1 MNRSVS
7 SVMAVILAV
16 SMSPC
21 LQGQMIL
28 VDDFEGNLDAWTTI
42 DFSAGQPWG
51 PGVFE
56 IVNGEFRMA
65 HTGSVPVPPG
75 TPATED
81 VLIAAWNPSVDPF
94 YSNGY
99 LRAQVRIDEVAN
111 VTAIHMRA
119 DLSTFTTYLLYTNTG
134 TVLDPKKFR
143 LSKLEDG
150 AETILW
156 QSDFMYTQGEEWIME
171 LGAVGNTLSA
181 KAWQVGTAEPPA
193 PQFETTD
200 SEPLPPGQFLLTN
213 DVPTPDVVASFA
225 DASFDN
231 VYFTVPEPAAVALVL
246 VGLLG
251 AAAYRRRCT
260 CLAC

>member
-42 DFSAGQPWG
+42 HFSAGQPWG

-94 YSNGY
+94 Y
-99 LRAQVRIDEVAN
+99 IPE
-111 VTAIHMRA
+111 
-119 DLSTFTTYLLYTNTG
+119 
-134 TVLDPKKFR
+134 R
-143 LSKLEDG
+143 LSP
-150 AETILW
+150 
-156 QSDFMYTQGEEWIME
+156 
-171 LGAVGNTLSA
+171 
-181 KAWQVGTAEPPA
+181 GTE
-193 PQFETTD
+193 
-200 SEPLPPGQFLLTN
+200 SGLTN
-213 DVPTPDVVASFA
+213 ATSRP
-225 DASFDN
+225 
-231 VYFTVPEPAAVALVL
+231 FT
-246 VGLLG
+246 
-251 AAAYRRRCT
+251 
-260 CLAC
+260 